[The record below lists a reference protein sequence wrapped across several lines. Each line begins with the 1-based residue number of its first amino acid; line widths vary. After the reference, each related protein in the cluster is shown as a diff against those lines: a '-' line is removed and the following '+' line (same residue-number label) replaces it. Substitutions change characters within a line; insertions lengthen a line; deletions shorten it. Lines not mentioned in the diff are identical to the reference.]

1 MTRAVAKRVGISVKK
16 IRPVCDLVRGRPV
29 DEAENMLRFTLSP
42 SAEIVLKTLTS
53 AVANAEN
60 NDLLDRDQ
68 LRVVRITADQ
78 GPTLR
83 RFRPKA
89 RGRVGAF
96 NRPSCHLIV
105 EVGETGSPAGR

>member
-1 MTRAVAKRVGISVKK
+1 MSRAVAKSVGISVKK
-16 IRPVCDLVRGRPV
+16 IRPVCDLVRGKAV
-29 DEAENMLRFTLSP
+29 SEAEILLQFTPSP
-42 SAEIVLKTLTS
+42 SAEVVLKTLHS

-60 NDLLDRDQ
+60 NDLMDREQ

-96 NRPSCHLIV
+96 NRPSCHLVV
-105 EVGETGSPAGR
+105 EVDEA